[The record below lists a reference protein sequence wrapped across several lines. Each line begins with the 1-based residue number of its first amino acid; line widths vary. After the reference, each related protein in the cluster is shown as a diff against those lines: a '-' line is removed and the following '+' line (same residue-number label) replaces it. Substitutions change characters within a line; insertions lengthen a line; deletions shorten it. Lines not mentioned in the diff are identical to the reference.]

1 MSTIVAGLVDEAV
14 AGRSVYISTV
24 RTAFAALPDAEA
36 FELVAR
42 LAAFGG
48 DDAVFRFR
56 LPVLAVLPADQRA
69 FVTEYVLASL
79 YNIIS
84 TLGGRSLELSSPHAD
99 AATLAEAF
107 RTGFGIGL
115 PRLDR
120 PGYGRAVNVSERVDE
135 AVSPADA
142 PSLGHFTVTT
152 GVATPPGA
160 SAAEAGAAP
169 GAAADTRTAPA
180 VPGRIVELCR
190 MSTQGLDGTTVCGMD
205 IGGTDIK
212 LALAVDGRV
221 ERFVEYDWFPAA
233 FRTIEEMID
242 PILALARVL
251 RLEAAR
257 LRGATTDA
265 EALAAALAPAWAH
278 GAGPAEFEAAAHAGE
293 TLVPAGFGYDAIG
306 VCFPDVVV
314 RDKIVGGEVYK
325 TRGMRAALGAGYEA
339 AFRRLSHLDVA
350 LRELVR
356 AGGAVGIINDG
367 PMAAFTAAV
376 EMGAA
381 NPDSI
386 ANGVFAHTLGTEL
399 GTGWVTEDGVI
410 PDIPLEIY
418 NCVIDLGS
426 HPERAFGPDDV
437 RSVNNFNTLV
447 PGTLQKYTSQSG
459 VFRLAAKY
467 LPADDPALFAELLE
481 RGLLVERP
489 DGLFV
494 PTEPKD
500 LRKPLLEFLMA
511 AAEGDAHPAV
521 QRIFREIGEFMA
533 VAWLESRW
541 LLDPAAQLRILF
553 GRLVKRRTCFE
564 LMVEGARSIAPEL
577 ALAVADD
584 ELANTPLMAEL
595 RDSRD
600 YTVAQFAQAIGAIHY
615 ANLRLRLDAGLGA
628 AAPAAPAAGTGT
640 PGGPA

>member
-1 MSTIVAGLVDEAV
+1 MSEVVRSLVDA
-14 AGRSVYISTV
+14 AADGQPVYISAV
-24 RTAFAALPDAEA
+24 RERFDAIPADEA

-42 LAAFGG
+42 LRAFDGS
-48 DDAVFRFR
+48 DRPFRFR
-56 LPVLAVLPADQRA
+56 LPLLSGLAADERA
-69 FVTEYVLASL
+69 FVTEFVLSSL
-79 YNIIS
+79 YNVIS
-84 TLGGRSLELSSPHAD
+84 TLGGRGVVFESGHRDAD
-99 AATLAEAF
+99 GLAAEF
-107 RTGFGIGL
+107 RRAFGIDET
-115 PRLDR
+115 RLAR

-135 AVSPADA
+135 AVSAADA
-142 PSLGHFTVTT
+142 PSRGHFTV
-152 GVATPPGA
+152 VSGA
-160 SAAEAGAAP
+160 PDGGARTRAHGSEFSA
-169 GAAADTRTAPA
+169 
-180 VPGRIVELCR
+180 GRIVELAGLA
-190 MSTQGLDGTTVCGMD
+190 TTGLDGIALCGMD

-212 LALAVDGRV
+212 LALAIDGRIG
-221 ERFVEYDWFPAA
+221 RYVEYDWFPAA
-233 FRTIEEMID
+233 FTTIDEILD
-242 PILALARVL
+242 PVIALARVM

-257 LRGATTDA
+257 LRRATGDA
-265 EALAAALAPAWAH
+265 DALDAALAPAWAH
-278 GAGPAEFEAAAHAGE
+278 GAGPAEFAAAAAAGE
-293 TLVPAGFGYDAIG
+293 ALVPADFGLDAIG

-314 RDKIVGGEVYK
+314 SDKIVGGEVYK
-325 TRGMRAALGAGYEA
+325 ERGMRAALGVAYEEE
-339 AFRRLSHLDVA
+339 FRRLSHLDNA
-350 LRELVR
+350 LRRLVR
-356 AGGAVGIINDG
+356 PGGTVGIVNDG

-381 NPDSI
+381 DPASI
-386 ANGVFAHTLGTEL
+386 ADGVFAHTLGTEL

-426 HPERAFGPDDV
+426 YPERAFGPDDV

-467 LPADDPALFAELLE
+467 LPADDQALWAELLS
-481 RGLLVERP
+481 RSLLVERP

-511 AAEGDAHPAV
+511 AAEGDDHPAV

-541 LLDPAAQLRILF
+541 LLDPAARLRILF
-553 GRLVKRRTCFE
+553 GRLVKRRACFA
-564 LMVEGARSIAPEL
+564 LMVEGAQRVAPDL

-584 ELANTPLMAEL
+584 EMANTPLMAEL
-595 RDSRD
+595 RDHPD

-615 ANLRLRLDAGLGA
+615 ANLRLRLQAEV
-628 AAPAAPAAGTGT
+628 PA
-640 PGGPA
+640 